1 MVTIAPPTQ
10 LATFAKGTIFDG
22 IISGTYGRI
31 GGKNIPK
38 TNTNRIIKTK
48 MKIPAGGHLGNKNI
62 IAIPK
67 FRIVKI
73 MLPAKIRVF
82 LPARIIVGIVQTLPT
97 NCIPVTIMPAY

>member
-10 LATFAKGTIFDG
+10 LATLAKGTIFDG

-38 TNTNRIIKTK
+38 TNTNRIIRTN

-62 IAIPK
+62 IAMAK
-67 FRIVKI
+67 FRIVRI
-73 MLPAKIRVF
+73 MFPANIRVF
-82 LPARIIVGIVQTLPT
+82 LPARIIVGIVQTLPI
-97 NCIPVTIMPAY
+97 NCTPVTMMPAY